1 MVINLKNIDKKE
13 IIVDGEFNTFV
24 YLNKPEA
31 SIKNK
36 NETDSGFSVIATR
49 FTTITQNQK
58 ILGSF
63 NENGLRFCMEDDK
76 FLYYFKENEYEYHF
90 KNLIKIEK

>member
-1 MVINLKNIDKKE
+1 MIIDLRNIDKKE
-13 IIVDGEFNTFV
+13 IIVDGEFNTFI
-24 YLNKPEA
+24 YLNKPEE

-36 NETDSGFSVIATR
+36 NEIDSGFSVIVTR

-63 NENGLRFCMEDDK
+63 NEYGLRFCMEDDEY
-76 FLYYFKENEYEYHF
+76 LYYFKENEYDYHF
-90 KNLIKIEK
+90 NNLIKIAK